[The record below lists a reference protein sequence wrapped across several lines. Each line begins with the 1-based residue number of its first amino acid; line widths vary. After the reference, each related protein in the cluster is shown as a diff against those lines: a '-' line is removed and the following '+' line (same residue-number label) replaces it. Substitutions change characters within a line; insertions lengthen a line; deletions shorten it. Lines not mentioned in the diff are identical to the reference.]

1 MKNRILLVEDEEHL
15 LDTLILNFESEGY
28 EVIPAT
34 DGNKAIKY
42 FKSAK
47 YDLVVLDVMLPEMD
61 GFNVC
66 KTIRQENAHTPIL
79 FLTAKNSTQD
89 KIYGL
94 KIGADDFLT
103 KPFNLEELLLR
114 VHKLIARSK
123 VSTSDSI
130 VTNLYQFAGFTIN
143 FTTYEVSKG
152 DIKFELSKKEVQLLK
167 LLSEKSNE
175 VVSRDTILEHVWGY
189 EVYPTSRTIDNFI
202 LNFRKYFESNPKEP
216 RYFHS
221 IRGVGYKFTPNGI

>member
-15 LDTLILNFESEGY
+15 LDTLILNFEAEGY

-66 KTIRQENAHTPIL
+66 KTIRQENSHTPIL

-89 KIYGL
+89 KINGL

-114 VHKLIARSK
+114 VHKLIARGKS
-123 VSTSDSI
+123 SSI
-130 VTNLYQFAGFTIN
+130 ESSNAHLYEFAGFSIN

-152 DIKFELSKKEVQLLK
+152 DKRFELSKKEVQLIK
-167 LLSEKSNE
+167 LLSEKPNE
-175 VVSRDTILEHVWGY
+175 VVSRDTILEQVWGY

-202 LNFRKYFESNPKEP
+202 LNFRKYFETNPKEP
-216 RYFHS
+216 QYFHS
-221 IRGVGYKFTPNGI
+221 IRGVGYKFTPKGS